1 MRLIYKPA
9 FRRYAFVFM
18 RSSALVRMCRY
29 RYRHISYTKTCVR
42 KAFMVG
48 PADRMREYQDLTPA
62 SWHDAAGLVGVLIAV
77 LPGVPSHAER
87 SFWLVLWLGDYYDLA
102 RLASCCMA
110 LRPSSHVWCWSCN
123 ETQPCTWRFLRYRG
137 IPMRIEEL
145 VHHAWNDCCHQCA
158 MARRRDDD
166 AKPFVYAGR
175 YSEYDGA
182 RRLACR
188 ARAAEVGWG
197 YSSPELSD

>member
-1 MRLIYKPA
+1 MASPERHKH
-9 FRRYAFVFM
+9 V
-18 RSSALVRMCRY
+18 VCRFERCY
-29 RYRHISYTKTCVR
+29 LAPDAKGVCSCCINAHEQR
-42 KAFMVG
+42 K
-48 PADRMREYQDLTPA
+48 R
-62 SWHDAAGLVGVLIAV
+62 IAV

-145 VHHAWNDCCHQCA
+145 VHHAWNDCCHRCA
-158 MARRRDDD
+158 MARRHDDD

-182 RRLACR
+182 RRLARR

>member
-1 MRLIYKPA
+1 
-9 FRRYAFVFM
+9 
-18 RSSALVRMCRY
+18 
-29 RYRHISYTKTCVR
+29 
-42 KAFMVG
+42 
-48 PADRMREYQDLTPA
+48 MREYQDLTPA

-145 VHHAWNDCCHQCA
+145 VHHAWNDCCHRCA